1 MMPPVSN
8 GMKSSLPGIRNRRPV
23 ARRTLTW
30 NFIQATVEITR
41 PHEWNDNRKIA
52 ELHGESSSSQALS
65 RLNPSLVFTAP
76 ASRPRPKTVSVR
88 LTAP

>member
-23 ARRTLTW
+23 ADTALTW

-52 ELHGESSSSQALS
+52 ELHGESSGLQVLSSLCRS
-65 RLNPSLVFTAP
+65 IVYVEPTGS
-76 ASRPRPKTVSVR
+76 
-88 LTAP
+88 